1 MLLKLGFCLGAAVLV
16 LALVQHGKLPDA
28 SRLRAELFAEPDQ
41 QALPGPLSQAA
52 FRTQVGGVAYTI
64 EPSHRYEIRGLV
76 VSKHNANAWWDW
88 VHAASK
94 DHLNVTDL
102 CVIWGRNASAE
113 VYPQIYRDVAFS
125 SGQWTCNF
133 ETASTAAYQAFNLN
147 QIANNH
153 VLTDNPRLAT
163 ALRHV
168 RIGDQIQLTGYL
180 VTYRHQQGM
189 DFVRTSSTVRTDTG
203 NGACEVVFA
212 EDFRVLR
219 AAPLG
224 WLIAGWAAALGMVGC
239 VAAGIMRPHR
249 AR

>member
-28 SRLRAELFAEPDQ
+28 TRLRAELFAEPYQ

-52 FRTQVGGVAYTI
+52 FRTEVGGVQYTI

-102 CVIWGRNASAE
+102 CVIWGDNTSAA
-113 VYPQIYRDVAFS
+113 VYTQIYRDIAFS

-153 VLTDNPRLAT
+153 LLTNNPRLA
-163 ALRHV
+163 AKLRQV
-168 RIGDQIQLTGYL
+168 RIGDQIQLTGHL

-189 DFVRTSSTVRTDTG
+189 NFVRATSTVRTDTG
-203 NGACEVVFA
+203 IGACEVVFA
-212 EDFRVLR
+212 DDLRVIK
-219 AAPLG
+219 AAPIG
-224 WLIAGWAAALGMVGC
+224 WLLTAWASAIGMVCCAAAGL
-239 VAAGIMRPHR
+239 ARPHR